1 MEVKPGK
8 GEGVHSFTQPYSVL
22 GNSNFKKIKH
32 NKGREYCDCF
42 KMKKLISER
51 VGDLCQDK

>member
-1 MEVKPGK
+1 M
-8 GEGVHSFTQPYSVL
+8 TRMA
-22 GNSNFKKIKH
+22 NFKKIKH